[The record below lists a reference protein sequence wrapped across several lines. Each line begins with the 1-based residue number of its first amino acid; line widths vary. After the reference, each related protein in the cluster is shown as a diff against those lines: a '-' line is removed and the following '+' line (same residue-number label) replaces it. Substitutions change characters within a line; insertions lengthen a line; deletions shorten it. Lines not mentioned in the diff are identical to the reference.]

1 MAPGW
6 PDEVRGDA
14 PEGSEHSGEIPAR
27 EETIADLFKAHNRA
41 LHAFL
46 MTRLRDENEAR
57 EVAQEAYVRM
67 LQLDKPGAVRFLRSY
82 LFKTAANIAIDRAK
96 QRKNQARLLEA
107 EAVEEPVDQLSPD
120 RHLLSAEDMEIFK
133 RALLE
138 LSPKCRR
145 AFLLYRLEE
154 WSDVQI
160 AKQLGI
166 QPRMVRHYITHA
178 GLYCR
183 LRIKGLSP
191 EQAKVAAR

>member
-1 MAPGW
+1 MTPGL
-6 PDEVRGDA
+6 PGEVSGD
-14 PEGSEHSGEIPAR
+14 IPGDTEPAGKVSAR
-27 EETIADLFKAHNRA
+27 EETIADLFKDHNRA

-46 MTRLRDENEAR
+46 MTRLRDEHEAR

-67 LQLDKPGAVRFLRSY
+67 LQLHQPGAVGFLRSY

-96 QRKNQARLLEA
+96 QRSNRAKLLEA
-107 EAVEEPVDQLSPD
+107 EFIEEPVDQLSPD
-120 RHLLSAEDMEIFK
+120 RRLLSAEDMEIFK

-138 LSPKCRR
+138 LSPKARR

-160 AKQLGI
+160 AEQLGI
-166 QPRMVRHYITHA
+166 QPRMVRHYLTYA

-191 EQAKVAAR
+191 EQAKVAVR

>member
-1 MAPGW
+1 MSMRL
-6 PDEVRGDA
+6 VRSHKKPTFG
-14 PEGSEHSGEIPAR
+14 R
-27 EETIADLFKAHNRA
+27 
-41 LHAFL
+41 
-46 MTRLRDENEAR
+46 
-57 EVAQEAYVRM
+57 
-67 LQLDKPGAVRFLRSY
+67 LQLDQPGAVGFLRSY

-96 QRKNQARLLEA
+96 QRNTRARLLEA
-107 EAVEEPVDQLSPD
+107 EALEEPVDQLSPD
-120 RHLLSAEDMEIFK
+120 RHLLSVEDMEIFK

-160 AKQLGI
+160 AERLGV
-166 QPRMVRHYITHA
+166 QPRMVRHYLTHA